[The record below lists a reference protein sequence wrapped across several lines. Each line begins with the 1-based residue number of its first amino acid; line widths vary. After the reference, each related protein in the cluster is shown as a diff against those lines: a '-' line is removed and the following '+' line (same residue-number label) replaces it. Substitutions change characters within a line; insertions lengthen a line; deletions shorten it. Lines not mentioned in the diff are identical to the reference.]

1 VIVSVPPVTA
11 AAWENF
17 PQMEASLYT
26 HVSGVSKTPFY
37 WPEVLPAGIQP
48 KNIAFRVS
56 MVTASADLSLSVHF
70 GVYTFVN
77 STSLALLGSGSDAF
91 VQQNAS
97 SVSFSGQRNLI
108 LTSPGTVAAIS
119 SLTPGN
125 YVFGMMFSATATGAM
140 NASIYAASVAAGRA
154 LGGLWPGTNVVSTGT
169 SQGIAGLYGRGSST
183 VNAMPANVSAPD
195 LINQGSGASAP
206 MKPWIFIRS

>member
-1 VIVSVPPVTA
+1 
-11 AAWENF
+11 
-17 PQMEASLYT
+17 M
-26 HVSGVSKTPFY
+26 
-37 WPEVLPAGIQP
+37 
-48 KNIAFRVS
+48 
-56 MVTASADLSLSVHF
+56 SVHF
-70 GVYTFVN
+70 VIYTFVN

-91 VQQNAS
+91 AQQAAS

-125 YVFGMMFSATATGAM
+125 YVFGMMFSAAATASM

-154 LGGLWPGTNVVSTGT
+154 LGGLYPGTNVVSTGT
-169 SQGIAGLYGRGSST
+169 SQGIAPLYGRGSST
-183 VNAMPANVSAPD
+183 VNVMPANVGATD